1 MTSLLSAGE
10 AINLTVQRAI
20 LGCDALAPEF
30 AEADLS
36 PVFKPDGTFDP
47 SDEDYKAL
55 AKANFGGFKLTVD
68 GLVNR
73 PSALTLKDI
82 RDLPSRT
89 QITRHDCVEG
99 WSAIGKWK
107 GVPLAVVLDRAGMM
121 PDARYVVLHCFDT
134 MEQGLSGLVRL
145 YSVSSAD
152 HPRQRPEHR
161 GVSVRA
167 HRYERDRL
175 SAHICRLGAGVTL
188 RLWSRQDS
196 LSPAA
201 TRAAPRGALSQ
212 MFGVQ
217 RQAPRTV
224 MRLTKPAW

>member
-1 MTSLLSAGE
+1 MKSLLSAGE

-20 LGCDALAPEF
+20 LGRDALAPEF

-82 RDLPSRT
+82 RDMPSRT

-107 GVPLAVVLDRAGMM
+107 GVPLKGRI
-121 PDARYVVLHCFDT
+121 H
-134 MEQGLSGLVRL
+134 
-145 YSVSSAD
+145 
-152 HPRQRPEHR
+152 
-161 GVSVRA
+161 
-167 HRYERDRL
+167 
-175 SAHICRLGAGVTL
+175 
-188 RLWSRQDS
+188 
-196 LSPAA
+196 
-201 TRAAPRGALSQ
+201 
-212 MFGVQ
+212 
-217 RQAPRTV
+217 
-224 MRLTKPAW
+224 

>member
-1 MTSLLSAGE
+1 MKSLLSAGE
-10 AINLTVQRAI
+10 AINLTVQRTI
-20 LGCDALAPEF
+20 LGRDALAPEF

-82 RDLPSRT
+82 RDMPSRT

-107 GVPLAVVLDRAGMM
+107 GVGNRWRGSWKGSIAGRA
-121 PDARYVVLHCFDT
+121 RCSRHCSTT
-134 MEQGLSGLVRL
+134 MWRKTIRCERSTFSLTGSTSTSWALL
-145 YSVSSAD
+145 VSS
-152 HPRQRPEHR
+152 H
-161 GVSVRA
+161 S
-167 HRYERDRL
+167 
-175 SAHICRLGAGVTL
+175 
-188 RLWSRQDS
+188 
-196 LSPAA
+196 
-201 TRAAPRGALSQ
+201 TRAD
-212 MFGVQ
+212 
-217 RQAPRTV
+217 
-224 MRLTKPAW
+224 PAIIPV